1 MKIKDIISYVDSVKP
16 NAFSDD
22 VKVQWINEVEGFVQ
36 TDVML
41 LDITEIIT
49 YRYPEDRETELL
61 VPAPHNKIYYTYL
74 TAMVDFAN
82 GEYNKYANTLQ
93 MYNEFLDEYMTWYS
107 DHYRPADGMAVAHGY
122 YLSAYGIAVKHGY
135 TGTEEEWLESI
146 KGVIGEPGK
155 GLQILGTYNT
165 LEELAEAVTT
175 PDQGDMYNVG
185 ISAPYTVYMWDA
197 VLGWVSQGKLRG
209 ETGAVFTPSV
219 SDDGTLSWKND
230 GGLDN
235 PESVNIKG
243 DRGAQGERGVQGI
256 PGNDGVSIVSVEQT
270 EFSTEEGGKNVVRV
284 TLSNGNYGEFEIF
297 NGKRGEQGK
306 QGDPGETG
314 APGQT
319 GLPGNGIASV
329 VYNADYTLT
338 IVMDDGTRYT
348 TDSLRGAQGA
358 VGLTGNN
365 GRDGADGKDGAS
377 VTVQNVSETTA
388 DNEYNVV
395 TFSDGKTVKIK
406 NGSKGSEGDPGKDGT
421 PATHKWNG
429 TTLTITSASGTSSA
443 NLKGEK
449 GDVGE
454 TGKGLDIKGTYSTLS
469 ALQSAVTNPEQGDM
483 YNVGASSPYTIYM
496 WDSTLG
502 WVSQGQ
508 LQGAPGAVFTPS
520 VSSDGVLSWTN
531 NGGLANPGS
540 VNIKGAPG
548 EAGQDGSNGK
558 DGTSVTIK
566 SVSETTE
573 DGKENIVTFSDGKT
587 LKVKNGSKGSDGQ
600 PGSNGSSAEITSV
613 TASVD
618 GNVGTPSVE
627 VQLGGTSLARTIALF
642 FKNLKGA
649 AGKDGSDGKDGT
661 SVTVSNVSESTAD
674 GGSNVVTFSDGK
686 SVTIKNGSKGSAGNQ
701 GDPGADGA
709 SAEITSAS
717 ATVDA
722 NVGTPSVTVT
732 LGGSALKRT
741 FAFAFKNLKG
751 APGSNGSNGKDGTSV
766 THSWSGTTLSVTSA
780 SGTSSA
786 NLKGDKGDTYTLTA
800 ADKTAIA
807 QEAAGMVDVPDIDTS
822 EVVKKTGDTMQG
834 KLIGQAN
841 SDYTVAQ
848 FRNVI
853 YLPEGSDMPTLGVG
867 DQCWFYEVVE

>member
-1 MKIKDIISYVDSVKP
+1 MKLREVISYVDSIKP
-16 NAFSDD
+16 NSFPAE

-41 LDITEIIT
+41 LDILEVSK
-49 YRYPEDRETELL
+49 YSYPEDMETELL
-61 VPAPHNKIYYTYL
+61 VANPHSKIYYTYL
-74 TAMVDFAN
+74 VAMVDFAN

-93 MYNEFLDEYMTWYS
+93 MYNEFLNEYMIWYA

-122 YLSAYGIAVKHGY
+122 YISAYGIAVKHGY
-135 TGTEEEWLESI
+135 TGTEEQWLESI

-165 LEELAEAVTT
+165 LEELDEAVTA

-185 ISAPYTVYMWDA
+185 VLAPYTVYMWDA

-219 SDDGTLSWKND
+219 SDDGTLSWKNN
-230 GGLDN
+230 GELDN
-235 PESVNIKG
+235 PDPVNIKG
-243 DRGAQGERGVQGI
+243 DRGEQGERGKQGI
-256 PGNDGVSIVSVEQT
+256 PGNDGVSIVSVVQT
-270 EFSTEEGGKNVVRV
+270 EFSTEDGGKNVVRV
-284 TLSNGNYGEFEIF
+284 TLSDGNYGEFEIF

-314 APGQT
+314 APGQP

-358 VGLTGNN
+358 VGLTGDN

-377 VTVQNVSETTA
+377 VTVQSVSETTA
-388 DNEYNVV
+388 DDEYNVV

-406 NGSKGSEGDPGKDGT
+406 NGSRGSEGDPGKDGT

-443 NLKGEK
+443 DLKGEK

-469 ALQSAVTNPEQGDM
+469 ALQSAVSNPEQGDM

-508 LQGAPGAVFTPS
+508 LQGAPGAVFTPT
-520 VSSDGVLSWTN
+520 VSADGVLSWTN

-548 EAGQDGSNGK
+548 EAGQDGSDGK
-558 DGTSVTIK
+558 DGTSVTVK

-587 LKVKNGSKGSDGQ
+587 LKVKNGSKGSEGQPGQ

-661 SVTVSNVSESTAD
+661 SVTVSSVSESAAD
-674 GGSNVVTFSDGK
+674 GGSNIVTFSDGK
-686 SVTIKNGSKGSAGNQ
+686 SVTIKNGSKGSDGNQ
-701 GDPGADGA
+701 GDPGANGQ
-709 SAEITSAS
+709 SAEITSATAS
-717 ATVDA
+717 VDA

-751 APGSNGSNGKDGTSV
+751 ERGEKGETGSPGANGSDYV
-766 THSWSGTTLSVTSA
+766 
-780 SGTSSA
+780 
-786 NLKGDKGDTYTLTA
+786 LTA

-807 QEAAGMVDVPDIDTS
+807 EEAAGMVEVPDIDTS
-822 EVVKKTGDTMQG
+822 KVMMKSGGTMTGA
-834 KLIGQAN
+834 L
-841 SDYTVAQ
+841 VAQ
-848 FRNVI
+848 SNSNYTDAQVRNVT
-853 YLPEGSDMPTLGVG
+853 YLPEGSDVPSLGVG
-867 DQCWFYEVVE
+867 DQCWFYEV